1 MDPRVARALLAEAVE
16 EALIR
21 FGVGCSPDE
30 LPEVF
35 DRISVCYQGLGIA
48 LVLMTGERTRFRE
61 CLVRSAWARL
71 HLLQVATTLQPPPRQ
86 RATSYGEGF
95 LDAVAAGHWLVAGE
109 IAALSPSDWV
119 PEGEYEDDFCYFRLL
134 FGFADE
140 VPPPAAAVAALLA
153 RFARALE
160 GQPSPRLALCTSLA
174 ARDAA
179 GFAEAFS
186 DFLRARREADDEA
199 RGRLG
204 EPDADTALFWMRSFV
219 SVEAIA
225 LLRLARAAGIAQPG
239 PHPLCPPG
247 VIPVGPC
254 PNYPDFI
261 LELEAAR

>member
-140 VPPPAAAVAALLA
+140 VPPPRPPSRRCWRASPAHSKASRRRAW
-153 RFARALE
+153 RCARAWRPVMQRVSPKLSRTSC
-160 GQPSPRLALCTSLA
+160 GRVVKPTTRLVAGSASRMPTLRCSGCAASSASRPSPCCGSQGRRASRSRALTRYVRPA
-174 ARDAA
+174 
-179 GFAEAFS
+179 
-186 DFLRARREADDEA
+186 
-199 RGRLG
+199 
-204 EPDADTALFWMRSFV
+204 
-219 SVEAIA
+219 
-225 LLRLARAAGIAQPG
+225 
-239 PHPLCPPG
+239 
-247 VIPVGPC
+247 
-254 PNYPDFI
+254 
-261 LELEAAR
+261 